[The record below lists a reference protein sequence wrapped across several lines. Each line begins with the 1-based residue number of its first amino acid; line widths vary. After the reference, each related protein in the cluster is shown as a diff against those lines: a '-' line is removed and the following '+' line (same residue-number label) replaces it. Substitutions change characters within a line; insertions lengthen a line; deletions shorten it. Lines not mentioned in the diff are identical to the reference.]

1 MVFVPASSLAIVGTV
16 TVQDL
21 IAESYLS
28 TIVTNTGLAAT
39 DAQLKR
45 VLSAVNDTALYTIL
59 ADDRETAAV
68 G

>member
-28 TIVTNTGLAAT
+28 TIATNTGLAAT

>member
-39 DAQLKR
+39 DATLKR
-45 VLSAVNDTALYTIL
+45 VLSAANESALYAIMEEERKEVAL
-59 ADDRETAAV
+59 P
-68 G
+68 